1 MLKAMAEDSAITPWH
16 RERFLLREIEGHIRR
31 FAFANRL
38 EARQINTELF
48 RHYGKPRRS
57 MRYGEPENLFTHI
70 KSEYPL
76 ARPVRGTGIPRVPTQ
91 AQFVNSSEF
100 DDSFMGAF
108 EKLR

>member
-1 MLKAMAEDSAITPWH
+1 M
-16 RERFLLREIEGHIRR
+16 LREIEGYIRR

-57 MRYGEPENLFTHI
+57 MRCGKLENLFTHI

-76 ARPVRGTGIPRVPTQ
+76 GRPVHGTGTLRVPTQ
-91 AQFVNSSEF
+91 AQFVDSSEF
-100 DDSFMGAF
+100 CVD
-108 EKLR
+108 RYH